1 MAFFLHEPNLSVCP
15 KEDGVPVDNDCGE
28 QVEPSNPV
36 IVAACNRNGLDLQ
49 SSRFSTGID
58 CVYPAPRTSIDCKRT
73 CTQPLRP
80 AIERNRPGLNATEKP
95 MI

>member
-1 MAFFLHEPNLSVCP
+1 AVIQVGEAQRGPVGVMRQTTARDGRFF
-15 KEDGVPVDNDCGE
+15 
-28 QVEPSNPV
+28 QVAV
-36 IVAACNRNGLDLQ
+36 TTCNRNGLDLQ

-73 CTQPLRP
+73 CIQPLRP

>member
-1 MAFFLHEPNLSVCP
+1 MVLVSMSRFELLNFFRRYICVTT
-15 KEDGVPVDNDCGE
+15 
-28 QVEPSNPV
+28 
-36 IVAACNRNGLDLQ
+36 CNRNGLDLQ

-73 CTQPLRP
+73 CIQPLRP